1 MIRAAAQRGREVRSG
16 ALLCAARGRQ
26 RAPAARALG
35 SEARAPPPG
44 AAAGGGSAEAAAAV
58 GQQQQQQQQQ
68 QQLLQ
73 PQQQQ
78 QRAAAG
84 PAQPQQPVPTHT
96 SLFLLANPELLLDP
110 KKASSWK
117 VVAVVWV
124 LLGGYLGYTLNEDR
138 KQNELRAQFVGPLR
152 PGEVVVADGK

>member
-1 MIRAAAQRGREVRSG
+1 MS
-16 ALLCAARGRQ
+16 C
-26 RAPAARALG
+26 APARETMARLAVVVSAGCVALWRPALTAANGLARTTRALG

-44 AAAGGGSAEAAAAV
+44 AAAGGGRAEAAAAV
-58 GQQQQQQQQQ
+58 VQQ
-68 QQLLQ
+68 
-73 PQQQQ
+73 QQQQ

-117 VVAVVWV
+117 VVAVVWA

-152 PGEVVVADGK
+152 PGEVLVADGK